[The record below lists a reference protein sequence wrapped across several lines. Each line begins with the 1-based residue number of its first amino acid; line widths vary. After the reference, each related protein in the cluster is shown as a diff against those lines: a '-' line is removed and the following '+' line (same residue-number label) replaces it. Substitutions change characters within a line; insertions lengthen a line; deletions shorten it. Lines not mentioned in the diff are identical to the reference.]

1 MESSRLVIFLGGVC
15 AGGRGEDSSWQV
27 DEENPT
33 CSIAIKCVCVFGNSR
48 FLGWFSLYNL
58 NITTVNYVIIIIMI
72 IAEAI
77 FVFRL

>member
-1 MESSRLVIFLGGVC
+1 MCWGE
-15 AGGRGEDSSWQV
+15 GEDSSWQV

-33 CSIAIKCVCVFGNSR
+33 CSIAIKCVCSR

-72 IAEAI
+72 IAEAR